1 MNRILVAAGVFA
13 ISLCLDRAAA
23 DVPLTG
29 FFIAREACPALQSI
43 RKETNPGA
51 VQTEPNRS
59 YPLLSKNKPAA
70 SHYMIEIAGAEPS
83 RRWVAVTCGEHVV
96 SADGSTPPPKTSE
109 EEGGGGLPSSKQ
121 PAYVLS
127 VSWQPAFCEGKS
139 DKTECKTQS
148 AGRFDAT
155 HFTLHG
161 LWPQPGSNIFCHVSP
176 DLVAADKN
184 KEWDKLPA
192 PKLEAATRKSLEEVM
207 PGTASNLER
216 HEWIKHGSCFQGESA
231 DAYFSRALAL
241 MAQLNGSKARELFAS
256 HIGSEI
262 TNAAIKD
269 AFDESFGAGSGDR
282 VRVSCKRDGSRNLIV
297 ELTIGLVGE
306 IDDEPSF
313 AELVA
318 ASSPTDPGCPRG
330 IVDPVGLQ

>member
-13 ISLCLDRAAA
+13 ISLFLDRAAA

-70 SHYMIEIAGAEPS
+70 SHYMIEIAGAEPP

-121 PAYVLS
+121 PAYILS

-161 LWPQPGSNIFCHVSP
+161 LWPQPGSNTFCHVSS